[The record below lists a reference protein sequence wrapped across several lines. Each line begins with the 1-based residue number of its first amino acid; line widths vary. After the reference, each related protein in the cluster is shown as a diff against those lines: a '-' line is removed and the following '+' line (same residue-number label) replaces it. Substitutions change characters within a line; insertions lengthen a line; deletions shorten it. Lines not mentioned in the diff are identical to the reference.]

1 MNAHDGGHPVRCWLF
16 DGHERCAVRAAA
28 QHAQNRADWLRAN
41 DRNPT
46 SEAVATALAQLN
58 STPRA
63 TPTTRL
69 RPGRRVLTV
78 EQIREVR
85 DLYGINGGE
94 VGLVTMRQLAS
105 HFNVSHDTVFNIIH
119 TAEAAA

>member
-1 MNAHDGGHPVRCWLF
+1 MRCWSF

-46 SEAVATALAQLN
+46 VEAVATALAQLN

-63 TPTTRL
+63 ATTTRL

-85 DLYGINGGE
+85 DLYGVNGGE